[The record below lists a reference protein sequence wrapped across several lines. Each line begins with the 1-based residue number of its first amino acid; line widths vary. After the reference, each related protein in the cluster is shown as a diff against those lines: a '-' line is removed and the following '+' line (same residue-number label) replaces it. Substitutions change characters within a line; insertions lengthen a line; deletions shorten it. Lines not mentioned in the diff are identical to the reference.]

1 MKAHRKALSGMTGRA
16 NEPLVQDLMRTVITV
31 TLRSLNEDGDI
42 YREGARAYA
51 SANRVTQRFPLAIP
65 SDAFPLIA

>member
-1 MKAHRKALSGMTGRA
+1 MTGRA
-16 NEPLVQDLMRTVITV
+16 NEPLVEDLMRTVITV

-51 SANRVTQRFPLAIP
+51 SANRVTQTFPLAIP